1 VVVKC
6 AAFFKEDAV
15 PARSPTRRPGPS
27 RRRVGPV
34 IPKTVKGTGKPFIV
48 ICGECYEE
56 VVFEPREGVKEI
68 YCGECDHGGRA
79 PSEEWLRRWT
89 YYKSLETKY
98 GVIGAICAVAIVVLA
113 VIWILLLTYPE
124 NWVWNT
130 LNYVFVGVEGALLVA
145 VGYFGYMHEKNRYE
159 AYF

>member
-1 VVVKC
+1 MIEC
-6 AAFFKEDAV
+6 AAVLKEDVV
-15 PARSPTRRPGPS
+15 PARRPTRRPRPS

-34 IPKTVKGTGKPFIV
+34 IPKTVKPTGKPFIV

-68 YCGECDHGGRA
+68 YCGECDHGAHA

-89 YYKSLETKY
+89 YYKGLETKY
-98 GVIGAICAVAIVVLA
+98 GVLGALCAVAIVVVA
-113 VIWILLLTYPE
+113 VVWTLLLTYPE
-124 NWVWNT
+124 NWEWNT
-130 LNYVFVGVEGALLVA
+130 LNYVFAAVEGALLVA
-145 VGYFGYMHEKNRYE
+145 VCYFGYMHERNRYE